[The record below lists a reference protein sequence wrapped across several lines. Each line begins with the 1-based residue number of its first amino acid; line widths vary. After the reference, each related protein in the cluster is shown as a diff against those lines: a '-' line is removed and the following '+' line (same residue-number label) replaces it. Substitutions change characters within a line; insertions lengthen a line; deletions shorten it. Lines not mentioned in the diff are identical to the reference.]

1 MPARIRRPVVVQ
13 AVCPSCAAVR
23 RAQPV
28 GVSDIGRQQH
38 QVLECL
44 EPSCGL
50 LWIPVRSITQ
60 QAA

>member
-13 AVCPSCAAVR
+13 VVCPSCAAVR

-28 GVSDIGRQQH
+28 GVADVSRQQH

-44 EPSCGL
+44 EPTCGL
-50 LWIPVRSITQ
+50 LWVPVRSTTAR
-60 QAA
+60 AA